1 MFYIFKHR
9 LIFTSVNLQAIIFMS
24 GIIGTRYGYREVKL
38 FACVIFCLIT
48 HVNAA
53 CRN

>member
-1 MFYIFKHR
+1 MFYILKHR
-9 LIFTSVNLQAIIFMS
+9 LIYTSLNLQAIIFMS
-24 GIIGTRYGYREVKL
+24 GIIGTSFCYREVKL
-38 FACVIFCLIT
+38 FACVIFLLIA